1 VIKRIR
7 ALLERKQLDSEHKKK
22 IEAVSELVGLPACRP
37 TLYLKALRHRSLVA
51 EKNMAATESYEQL
64 EFIGDAVLDL
74 VVSEIIYE
82 MYPDAGEGMLTQLR
96 SRLVKGEMLARLA
109 RNIHLMEYIE
119 LGERVKNQGV
129 EQSKSV
135 LADAFEAL
143 VGAVFQDHGYN
154 ACRDFVVK
162 LYKENVDF
170 DELITLSDN
179 YKSILLEMVQAKKMP
194 APIYRIVKEA
204 GPGHEKIFD
213 VEVRVND
220 KVMGTGSGKNKKKA
234 EQAAARSALNI
245 LRKI

>member
-1 VIKRIR
+1 MIKRIR

-22 IEAVSELVGLPACRP
+22 IKAVSELVGLPACRP

>member
-1 VIKRIR
+1 MIKRIR

-22 IEAVSELVGLPACRP
+22 IKAVSKLVGLPACRP
-37 TLYLKALRHRSLVA
+37 ALYLKALRHRSLVA

-64 EFIGDAVLDL
+64 EFLGDAVLDL

-82 MYPDAGEGMLTQLR
+82 MYPDAGEGKLTQLR
-96 SRLVKGEMLARLA
+96 SRLVKGEMLAHIA
-109 RNIHLMEYIE
+109 RNIQLMDYIE

-129 EQSKSV
+129 EQSESV

-143 VGAVFQDHGYN
+143 VGAVFQDHGFN

-162 LYKENVDF
+162 LYKDNVDF

-179 YKSILLEMVQAKKMP
+179 YKSILLEVAQAKKMP
-194 APIYRIVKEA
+194 APIYRIVKET

-213 VEVRVND
+213 VEVRVNNN
-220 KVMGTGSGKNKKKA
+220 VMGTGSGKNKKKA

-245 LRKI
+245 LRNM

>member
-22 IEAVSELVGLPACRP
+22 IKAVSKLVGLPACRP
-37 TLYLKALRHRSLVA
+37 ALYLKALRHRSLVA

-64 EFIGDAVLDL
+64 EFLGDAVLDL

-82 MYPDAGEGMLTQLR
+82 MYPDAGEGKLTQLR
-96 SRLVKGEMLARLA
+96 SRLVKGEMLAHIA
-109 RNIHLMEYIE
+109 RNIQLMDYIE

-129 EQSKSV
+129 EQSESV

-143 VGAVFQDHGYN
+143 VGAVFQDHGFN

-162 LYKENVDF
+162 LYKDNVDF

-179 YKSILLEMVQAKKMP
+179 YKSILLEVAQAKKMP
-194 APIYRIVKEA
+194 APIYRIVKET

-213 VEVRVND
+213 VEVRVNNN
-220 KVMGTGSGKNKKKA
+220 VMGTGSGKNKKKA

-245 LRKI
+245 LRNM